1 MALASQARE
10 QIRVGTGINIFVSAV
25 DLDQDHGMGYSEP
38 KDYETMTDLVMKY
51 IAREDDKRPVVADLM
66 TNRFVGGLKLSPA
79 EWEEAQ
85 KNAAEFHAYVS

>member
-1 MALASQARE
+1 
-10 QIRVGTGINIFVSAV
+10 
-25 DLDQDHGMGYSEP
+25 
-38 KDYETMTDLVMKY
+38 MTDLVMKY